1 MKSVL
6 TIRFKIRLL
15 VISLIAVLSV
25 IYIVRSESH
34 SEEEGEYEEE
44 GEGTPGI
51 MRAMDLWS
59 EMRTYPFKT
68 LPAQGYSRA
77 FEFGKTL
84 GRNSI
89 QVNGS
94 GMNTTTA
101 PWTALGP
108 KNFSG
113 RILSLG
119 FHPTNANIMWA
130 GSASGGLWKTTTG
143 GTGAPGGINWTY
155 VETGYPVLGVPA
167 IAVHPTD
174 GNTIYI
180 GTGEVYNNSAAAAG
194 AAGAG
199 HIRTYRGSY
208 GIGILKSTNGGTT
221 WDQVLDFS
229 YSNMKGVADLVI
241 DQANPSIVYAATSDG
256 VYRTINA
263 GATWSLVLN
272 VPMAMDLIYKPGSST
287 VLYATCGNFA
297 TTGAGIYKCINADNT
312 GAPTFNILSIGLP
325 VVKSGKIQLAISPA
339 NTSKIYASIGAD
351 PNVTGDPEGLWV
363 STNEGSSWSQPGASN
378 IIGNQGWYSH
388 DVAADP
394 TNANVL
400 FWGEL
405 DLYRHAS
412 GGTSNF
418 TKISNWSSWF
428 TSAFAVGTTSE
439 GSSNYVH
446 ADIHRIYATAA
457 NTVFMCTDGGI
468 FKGIWNT
475 GTGTIAYTALNG
487 GLMTTQIYANVGIS
501 QQDEDFMVGGLQDNE
516 GFVYEGS
523 PNCRKVGGLG
533 DGFHSSVDP
542 TNDQICFTESYYLN
556 AKKSTDKGVNWSSM
570 SASAAV
576 NLGNPPSETVC
587 FNAPLVIAPSNS
599 AIMYAGSCK
608 FKKSTNNGGSWSN
621 MNSNTVLSNA
631 SAPIIYIAVAP
642 TNPNYVYVSVAPGG
656 GARSKLYK
664 TTNGGTSFTE
674 ITGSLPDR
682 YYSYIAVDPTDV
694 NRLAVTLSGFTPLPT
709 ESNIYLSHDGGSSW
723 SNLGGTGVSALP
735 EVPHNTVKFD
745 PNDRGALYV
754 GNDVGVFYVAGI
766 PTSGTLTSTTGAIWA
781 AYNEGIEDAV
791 MVSDIVFTNT
801 TPRIIRMT
809 TYGRGLWERALAPAD
824 LPVVFKQFRAT
835 ATTRGNQLEWVV
847 ASQVNVGRYE
857 VEYSTDAVHFKRVTI
872 LPSKSGTGLISYNY
886 LHEIKNEVNGYYR
899 IKTVDLD
906 ESYKYSTV
914 EEVRANK
921 TQMNLIVYP
930 NPTTGVFRIRVPARV
945 DGEMSLKIYN
955 TQGRLLMVQPV
966 KQQGGEWPVDI
977 SRLAAGNYQVVCE
990 DQKSRYV
997 SSIMK
1002 R

>member
-1 MKSVL
+1 MKQPILKSYL
-6 TIRFKIRLL
+6 GYFAGLALAFI
-15 VISLIAVLSV
+15 LIMLALKF
-25 IYIVRSESH
+25 SESDH
-34 SEEEGEYEEE
+34 EEGEYEEE
-44 GEGTPGI
+44 GEGIPGV
-51 MRAMDLWS
+51 MRAMDLWT

-113 RILSLG
+113 RMLCLG

-130 GSASGGLWKTTTG
+130 GSAGGGLWKTTTG

-155 VETGYPVLGVPA
+155 VETGYPVLAVPA

-194 AAGAG
+194 GTGAG
-199 HIRTYRGSY
+199 HIRTFRGSY
-208 GIGILKSTNGGTT
+208 GIGILKTTDGGLN
-221 WDQVLDFS
+221 WNKVLDFS
-229 YSNMKGVADLVI
+229 YSNLKGVADLVI
-241 DQANPSIVYAATSDG
+241 DQLNPSIVYAATSDG
-256 VYRTINA
+256 IYRTINA
-263 GATWSLVLN
+263 GANWTLLPGLPV
-272 VPMAMDLIYKPGSST
+272 MAADLCYKPGSST
-287 VLYATCGNFA
+287 VLYATFGNLG
-297 TTGAGIYKCINADNT
+297 TSGAGIYKSTNADNT
-312 GAPTFNILSIGLP
+312 GLPTFTQLTNGLP
-325 VVKSGKIQLAISPA
+325 SGIEGKIQLGVTAFDA
-339 NTSKIYASIGAD
+339 NEVYASIGND
-351 PNVTGDPEGLWV
+351 PVTQDPPEGLYKSV
-363 STNEGSSWSQPGASN
+363 DNGASWTAMRTGTN
-378 IIGNQGWYSH
+378 SIISNQGWYSH
-388 DVAADP
+388 DVAIDP
-394 TNANVL
+394 TTDQRVY
-400 FWGEL
+400 WGEL
-405 DLYRHAS
+405 NLSRS
-412 GGTSNF
+412 TNGGSTFS
-418 TKISNWSSWF
+418 TVSNWSSWF
-428 TSAFAVGTTSE
+428 TTAFAVGTTAE

-457 NTVFMCTDGGI
+457 NTVYMCTDGGI
-468 FKGIWNT
+468 FRSTNMNLTTPTFIG
-475 GTGTIAYTALNG
+475 LNG
-487 GLMTTQIYANVGIS
+487 GLMTTQIYANMGMS

-516 GFVYEGS
+516 GFVYQGL
-523 PNCRKVGGLG
+523 PNCKKIGNLG

-542 TNDQICFTESYYLN
+542 TNDQNCFTESYYLN

-576 NLGNPPSETVC
+576 TLGNPPSETVC

-608 FKKSTNNGGSWSN
+608 FKKSTNYGSTWSN
-621 MNSNTVLSNA
+621 MNSNLVLSNA

-642 TNPNYVYVSVAPGG
+642 SNPDYVYVSVAPGG
-656 GARSKLYK
+656 TARSRLFK

-682 YYSYIAVDPTDV
+682 YYSYIAVDPTNV
-694 NRLAVTLSGFTPLPT
+694 NRLVVTLSGFTPLPT
-709 ESNIYLSHDGGSSW
+709 ESNIYLSHDGGGSW
-723 SNLGGTGVSALP
+723 SNLGGTGTSALP

-745 PNDRGALYV
+745 PADRGAIYV

-766 PTSGTLTSTTGAIWA
+766 PTSGTLASSTGAIWA

-791 MVSDIVFTNT
+791 MVSDILFTNT
-801 TPRIIRMT
+801 NPRKIRLA
-809 TYGRGLWERALAPAD
+809 TYGRGLWERAMAPAD
-824 LPVVFKQFRAT
+824 LPVNFRQFRVSVT
-835 ATTRGNQLEWVV
+835 NKGNQLDWVV
-847 ASQVNVGRYE
+847 AAQMNVGRYE

-872 LPSKSGTGLISYNY
+872 LPSKSGTGLINYSY
-886 LHEIKNEVNGYYR
+886 LHEIKNLVTGYYR
-899 IKTVDLD
+899 IKSVDLD
-906 ESYKYSTV
+906 ESYKYSSV
-914 EEVRANK
+914 EEVRADK
-921 TQMNLIVYP
+921 QLLTLSLYP
-930 NPTTGVFRIRVPARV
+930 NPTTGLFKIKLPDVVTGI
-945 DGEMSLKIYN
+945 MNIKIYN
-955 TQGRLLMVQPV
+955 DQGKLLMMQPV

-977 SRLAAGNYQVVCE
+977 SRLAAGSYQVICE
-990 DQKSRYV
+990 DQKLRYV
-997 SSIMK
+997 STVLK